1 MVGGRADA
9 RIALAAWITGALVL
23 APDRADAAGIALSQG
38 ALRGGVNLMAFWSD
52 DGFDVGAFE
61 AAVATLAT
69 ALAAASDGPV
79 ALGLAGCGV
88 SSGGERA
95 GGGRTASDE
104 RTASDGTASDTETD
118 VIGSTNPTDTGSDET
133 GSDETGSDQ
142 TGSGADRDAYIDAV
156 LATGGSL
163 DEQVSES
170 SARCLA
176 GALVDGVGIDELEA
190 NDVSPETPH
199 PYSGGRQTTWLDR
212 ELGRLRADPTID
224 FLVVWFHHCAFST
237 ITSHG
242 SDGGVRR
249 QWVPLFDRHG
259 VDLVINGHVVARG
272 RLVAL
277 DDNFA
282 IQLTETPDL
291 RSAA

>member
-1 MVGGRADA
+1 
-9 RIALAAWITGALVL
+9 
-23 APDRADAAGIALSQG
+23 
-38 ALRGGVNLMAFWSD
+38 MAT
-52 DGFDVGAFE
+52 
-61 AAVATLAT
+61 AVAVV
-69 ALAAASDGPV
+69 V

-95 GGGRTASDE
+95 GGGRTATDE

-190 NDVSPETPH
+190 NDVSPE
-199 PYSGGRQTTWLDR
+199 
-212 ELGRLRADPTID
+212 D
-224 FLVVWFHHCAFST
+224 F
-237 ITSHG
+237 
-242 SDGGVRR
+242 
-249 QWVPLFDRHG
+249 
-259 VDLVINGHVVARG
+259 ARG
-272 RLVAL
+272 RFIDALGWGL
-277 DDNFA
+277 DDISTYSAEVGRNLEGCTFA
-282 IQLTETPDL
+282 SELMAASFADRYPDL
-291 RSAA
+291 SMSDETRGCIDQQFAGPIGDIVVKSIVDPTYDAADAGAKLAPSLLAGCPSLATEVTVAELEVEGKHADADGVACLRAQYEALSNNKDEITSEDVSGAILACRSELGL